1 MTDPTPEAP
10 PGAGNTSLIE
20 KTVVLLLFA
29 LLVAGVFLILR
40 PFSVGLMFGAIL
52 AVAAWP
58 VRTWLVK
65 SGLSGGTAAIV
76 MLATLL
82 LFVLVPIGVTAPGLA
97 DDLRSLGERTVAWIT
112 SSPEPPGWIAT
123 LPVIGQKLD
132 AQWRAASAGTPEF
145 QAMLTPYAR
154 PIRVFFTDAAVGLA
168 GSILQLALALV
179 IATTFWSHG
188 SSIVAVLREGLS
200 RLGGAGLAG
209 MVDVAGNAIKGVFYG
224 IVGTAAAQGAL
235 MAAGLMV
242 AGVPGAL
249 PLGFVTLLLA
259 ISQLGS
265 VLINLVWAGAAW
277 WLYGTSGPGLA
288 FWFVIGWGL
297 FVTVIDN
304 ILKPWLIG
312 SSMEMPIML
321 VILGVFGGFIS
332 FGFLGLFIG
341 PTLIAIA
348 YALVVAWT
356 GIRAQDRTP

>member
-1 MTDPTPEAP
+1 MVDPKSATGQ
-10 PGAGNTSLIE
+10 GASKTALIE
-20 KTVVLLLFA
+20 QAVVLLLFA
-29 LLVAGVFLILR
+29 LLLAGVFLILR
-40 PFSVGLMFGAIL
+40 PFSVGLMFGSIL

-58 VRTWLVK
+58 VRTWLVER
-65 SGLSGGTAAIV
+65 GLSGPTAAIV
-76 MLATLL
+76 MLAALL
-82 LFVLVPIGVTAPGLA
+82 LFVLVPIGLSAPNLA
-97 DDLRSLGERTVAWIT
+97 DDMRSLGERTMAWVM
-112 SSPEPPGWIAT
+112 SSPEPPAWVASVPMIGKT
-123 LPVIGQKLD
+123 LD
-132 AQWRAASAGTPEF
+132 TQWRALVGGSTQIQEF
-145 QAMLTPYAR
+145 LVSYAR

-168 GSILQLALALV
+168 GSILQLALSLV
-179 IATTFWSHG
+179 IATTFWSRG
-188 SSIVAVLREGLS
+188 GAIVTVLRDGLS
-200 RLGGAGLAG
+200 RLGGPGLAG

-235 MAAGLMV
+235 MAAGLML

-259 ISQLGS
+259 ISQFGS

-288 FWFVIGWGL
+288 FWFVIAWGI

-312 SSMEMPIML
+312 SSMDMPIML

-348 YALVVAWT
+348 YTLVVTWT
-356 GIRAQDRTP
+356 GTREKGRAV